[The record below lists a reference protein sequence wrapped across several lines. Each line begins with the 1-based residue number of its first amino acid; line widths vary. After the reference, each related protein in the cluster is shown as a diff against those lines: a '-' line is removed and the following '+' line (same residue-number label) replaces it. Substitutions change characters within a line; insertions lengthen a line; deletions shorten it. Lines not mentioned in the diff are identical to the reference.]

1 MKMQISCTTFKEPVS
16 SDCDECSDIAEIAP
30 LLSSTSRII
39 SARIVAL
46 LCALRFELLQDML
59 GAAAYELGLELPHL
73 LGASA
78 LAIGRLML
86 LARGVWW
93 QVQRQRAAAAK
104 LAERRCVW
112 AMERAVLVGLFESLG
127 GRGWNDKTRWCS
139 EEPVHRWKG
148 VKLDHSTGRVNK
160 IILAENRLE
169 NRLQGVIPQEIG
181 RLTSLIELDLR
192 CNQIRGPLPV

>member
-1 MKMQISCTTFKEPVS
+1 MSS
-16 SDCDECSDIAEIAP
+16 SDELQKHTLPEPQPATPEFPTPPLSHFAP
-30 LLSSTSRII
+30 YSTLG
-39 SARIVAL
+39 IVAL

-78 LAIGRLML
+78 LAIGCLML

-169 NRLQGVIPQEIG
+169 GVIPQEIG